1 MFCPKC
7 GLEYR
12 EGFNECAYCH
22 VPLVEE
28 MPDGTEEYDEDLNPT
43 LSMPEGQTMASVSAE
58 GDEAA
63 EEADVLAKPYRTA
76 EEQAADMKS
85 SGLTLLFVSIV
96 GIAFLILCYLGAF
109 PIHFSGIGAII
120 TYSVMG
126 LLFLVFFVSGVRAM
140 KKVSA
145 LEEDAVRENEKTEEI
160 SSWFLE
166 SYTAESI
173 DASIGA
179 EERDNLDAD
188 RYFDR
193 IRYMK
198 EEINK
203 RFMDSDSRFLD
214 FIVENLYSEI
224 FADK

>member
-12 EGFNECAYCH
+12 DGFNECAYCH

-28 MPDGTEEYDEDLNPT
+28 MPEETIDFDESSNLDAVIG
-43 LSMPEGQTMASVSAE
+43 EGATVADISAE
-58 GDEAA
+58 DRELSDET
-63 EEADVLAKPYRTA
+63 EVPAKPYRTA

-109 PIHFSGIGAII
+109 PIRFSGIGAII

-126 LLFLVFFVSGVRAM
+126 LLFIIFFVSGVRAM
-140 KKVSA
+140 KKVSS

-160 SSWFLE
+160 SNWFME
-166 SYTAESI
+166 SFTAESI
-173 DASIGA
+173 DASIAA
-179 EERDNLDAD
+179 EAQDDLDAD

-198 EEINK
+198 EQINN
-203 RFMDSDSRFLD
+203 RFMDLDTRFLD

-224 FADK
+224 FTDK